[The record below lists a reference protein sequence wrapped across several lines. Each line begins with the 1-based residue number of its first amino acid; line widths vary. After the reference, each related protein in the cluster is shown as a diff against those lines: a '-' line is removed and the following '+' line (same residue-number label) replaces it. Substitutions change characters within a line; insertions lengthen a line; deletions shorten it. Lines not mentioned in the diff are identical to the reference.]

1 MPIDD
6 YDQEKTLQATS
17 FNDSG
22 ATVDKAQPI
31 ILRGNDFT
39 GVDGFES
46 GSSQLGFESSANI
59 SIDTNSEIFLNNS
72 LKFSTNDESVSP
84 VKALDKKITSD
95 GSKLTFSF
103 KTNSLT
109 GNSNDRLVVD
119 YLNSNSDSI
128 IAIAFKGNGDIIVN
142 GSTTVGNFSAGDIKD
157 FTVTLDFSNNTFSVD
172 VDGNI
177 TTGINFNNNS
187 SELKELELLQST
199 ILSGNIFTTFLDRLT
214 YTSPPEDSVN
224 AGGFIGYDSSTVTD
238 AQDVAFYDQNDN
250 LLDYE
255 IENGGDL
262 GSSSAEVVAWV
273 YRDYTRDDSDQLKFA
288 FGNNSANT
296 DRQNVTGTWGN
307 TGQNTVMVQH
317 LQDSPLTGTDSGPN
331 GYNGT
336 VNGASA
342 TSNGQFD
349 GAGSFDGND
358 DFINFANNSDFQIG
372 QEDLTAVAWQNIST
386 DVGTGDVVVPFGK
399 GTEGGNENYTL
410 RNVYNDGFEKY
421 QFGVRD
427 SNGSFQSVSFGG
439 SGTGGGPAQGVWTQ
453 VALRF
458 DSSAQTLN
466 GSAKGGDTNSGTN
479 NIGDSTLLTDT
490 SDFIVGARPEGPATE
505 HFNGKIDEIRL
516 YQDFKNDAW
525 IQADFDASPKAGQ
538 VFFTQDAA
546 QDTAGALTATV
557 TDSFD
562 LTEDTSFLLKFTA
575 SDNLTVQENEEG
587 TLSDLL
593 DDNVTFNE
601 QVKSRLIDSLTDQLG
616 FAEETTRTIFQDV
629 TDQLGFSEDINATLA
644 LTVLVSDSLQFA
656 ENIDSELRDALRDD
670 IQLNENVESR
680 LIDSLAD
687 QIGFTDFVQPAI
699 AELLQDDLGF
709 NEAAATK
716 IQDQIT
722 EQLTLSENIES
733 QLNDVLSQQLDF
745 SEQTAEALADNFT
758 DQLQFQEEVI
768 NIVDETLRDD
778 IGFSEEVSS
787 LITRELSDQL
797 SFQDQVLFASL
808 LNIEGLTEAIIK
820 KPNRFVTMQNRTF
833 KQGDLGDELQAT
845 LRDKNGKIDLSQI
858 SSVDF
863 VARDSKKNKVL
874 DEQVTISDPAN
885 GVIQYQWRQG
895 DFIEDAG
902 VYQAEFRINDN
913 AGNTETVPNDGYVT
927 IEIEEEIQ

>member
-1 MPIDD
+1 MPIND
-6 YDQEKTLQATS
+6 YDREKTLQATS

-22 ATVDKAQPI
+22 ATVDKAQPV

-46 GSSQLGFESSANI
+46 GSSQLGFESNANITVDSNGEIFGDDSLKISSSNFSVEESANLVTDI
-59 SIDTNSEIFLNNS
+59 G
-72 LKFSTNDESVSP
+72 
-84 VKALDKKITSD
+84 SD
-95 GSKLTFSF
+95 GKRLSGSIKIDSQ
-103 KTNSLT
+103 T
-109 GNSNDRLVVD
+109 GNS
-119 YLNSNSDSI
+119 SDSVTVTGEVGTGFTVAEI
-128 IAIAFKGNGDIIVN
+128 NFVGNGDVTDVN
-142 GSTTVGNFSAGDIKD
+142 GAVVDSWSAGTIIDFELVFDFTNDQYDIVIDDSTVASDVNFSIGASKISDLVLVNDTSASGS
-157 FTVTLDFSNNTFSVD
+157 TVNAFF
-172 VDGNI
+172 
-177 TTGINFNNNS
+177 
-187 SELKELELLQST
+187 
-199 ILSGNIFTTFLDRLT
+199 DRLT
-214 YTSPPEDSVN
+214 YTSPVEDSIN

-238 AQDVAFYDQNDN
+238 AQDVAFYDQNDT
-250 LLDYE
+250 LLPYE
-255 IENGGDL
+255 LENPGDL
-262 GSSSAEVVAWV
+262 GSSSTEVTAWV
-273 YRDYTRDDSDQLKFA
+273 YRSYTRDDSNQVKFA
-288 FGNNSANT
+288 YGNNSQNV
-296 DRQNVTGTWGN
+296 DRQDVEGTWNNTGQNAAMVQHLNQDFLDSTSNNRDYTNVTGTTDS
-307 TGQNTVMVQH
+307 TGQF
-317 LQDSPLTGTDSGPN
+317 
-331 GYNGT
+331 
-336 VNGASA
+336 NGAK
-342 TSNGQFD
+342 NFD
-349 GAGSFDGND
+349 GADDDAVQGSFGTWSNGYTMTFFFKTDTD
-358 DFINFANNSDFQIG
+358 ITQQSVD
-372 QEDLTAVAWQNIST
+372 ETLTA
-386 DVGTGDVVVPFGK
+386 
-399 GTEGGNENYTL
+399 
-410 RNVYNDGFEKY
+410 KY
-421 QFGVRD
+421 
-427 SNGSFQSVSFGG
+427 
-439 SGTGGGPAQGVWTQ
+439 P
-453 VALRF
+453 
-458 DSSAQTLN
+458 DSSAGEFYFRLN
-466 GSAKGGDTNSGTN
+466 GNNNDLRLDIPFVEGGVVSTSTTPSPNTWYHAALTYDGGSTYRLYLDAVEEGVNTSGSSPTDTNTDIYLGSNLGSN
-479 NIGDSTLLTDT
+479 YWDGDIDHHNFFLSEAKS
-490 SDFIVGARPEGPATE
+490 SDWV
-505 HFNGKIDEIRL
+505 
-516 YQDFKNDAW
+516 
-525 IQADFDASPKAGQ
+525 QADYDASPKAGQ

-593 DDNVTFNE
+593 DDNVAFNE
-601 QVKSRLIDSLTDQLG
+601 NIRSTIITSLTDQLG
-616 FAEETTRTIFQDV
+616 FAEDASRKIFQDV
-629 TDQLGFSEDINATLA
+629 SDQLGFSEDINATLA
-644 LTVLVSDSLQFA
+644 LSILVSDSLQFA

-687 QIGFTDFVQPAI
+687 QIGFTEFVQPAI
-699 AELLQDDLGF
+699 SQLLQDDLGF
-709 NEAAATK
+709 NEAAATQ

-733 QLNDVLSQQLDF
+733 QLNDILSRQLDF
-745 SEQTAEALADNFT
+745 TEETAEALADNFT

-787 LITRELSDQL
+787 LITRQLSDQL

-863 VARDSKKNKVL
+863 VARDTKKNKVL

-895 DFIEDAG
+895 DFIEDDG

>member
-6 YDQEKTLQATS
+6 YDREKTLQATS

-22 ATVDKAQPI
+22 ATVDKAQPV

-46 GSSQLGFESSANI
+46 GSSQLGWEGDLGV
-59 SIDTNSEIFLNNS
+59 SINSNNEVFLNNS
-72 LKFSTNDESVSP
+72 LQISSSNAFRSSERFFLPAISSDSKRITTSLKIDKQTGNQNDSVAIIL
-84 VKALDKKITSD
+84 K
-95 GSKLTFSF
+95 
-103 KTNSLT
+103 
-109 GNSNDRLVVD
+109 NSNDLIVVE
-119 YLNSNSDSI
+119 LK
-128 IAIAFKGNGDIIVN
+128 FLGNGDVENSSGVI
-142 GSTTVGNFSAGDIKD
+142 SSWSAGEIID
-157 FTVTLDFSNNTFSVD
+157 VELVLDFSNNQYDTVINGSTVSSNQPFFSNRSASQID
-172 VDGNI
+172 SLKLEND
-177 TTGINFNNNS
+177 TTGS
-187 SELKELELLQST
+187 GST
-199 ILSGNIFTTFLDRLT
+199 VNAFFDRLT

-238 AQDVAFYDQNDN
+238 AQDVGFYDQNDN

-273 YRDYTRDDSDQLKFA
+273 YRDYVRDDSDQVKFA
-288 FGNNSANT
+288 FGNNSAST
-296 DRQNVTGTWGN
+296 DRQNVTGTWN
-307 TGQNTVMVQH
+307 HTGQNTERAYH
-317 LQDSPLTGTDSGPN
+317 FSETSSGILDSTTNTQVGSVTG
-331 GYNGT
+331 
-336 VNGASA
+336 A
-342 TSNGQFD
+342 TRGVD
-349 GAGSFDGND
+349 GFIGKAYSFDGND
-358 DFINFANNSDFQIG
+358 DFVDTGSNFNVSGDGTVLTWFKVDGSSGWPDSNSSMRWFANFDGSNSLENVFPDSDQGVGDSSNDFTLGSFDGSAHRAITDG
-372 QEDLTAVAWQNIST
+372 DKFDAGTNHTLATTYTGST
-386 DVGTGDVVVPFGK
+386 WKNFIDGVDETDNTKGTGTGYVSTTVAPYIGAQ
-399 GTEGGNENYTL
+399 
-410 RNVYNDGFEKY
+410 NVQGSDKIHFSGEISDIRVYS
-421 QFGVRD
+421 D
-427 SNGSFQSVSFGG
+427 SK
-439 SGTGGGPAQGVWTQ
+439 
-453 VALRF
+453 
-458 DSSAQTLN
+458 D
-466 GSAKGGDTNSGTN
+466 
-479 NIGDSTLLTDT
+479 
-490 SDFIVGARPEGPATE
+490 
-505 HFNGKIDEIRL
+505 
-516 YQDFKNDAW
+516 DAW
-525 IQADFDASPKAGQ
+525 MQADFDASPKAGQ
-538 VFFTQDAA
+538 VFFTQAAA

-601 QVKSRLIDSLTDQLG
+601 QVKSRLLDSLTDQLG

-670 IQLNENVESR
+670 IDLNENVESR

-687 QIGFTDFVQPAI
+687 QIGFTEFVQPAI
-699 AELLQDDLGF
+699 AQLLQDDLGF
-709 NEAAATK
+709 NEAAATQ

-722 EQLTLSENIES
+722 EQLSLSENIES
-733 QLNDVLSQQLDF
+733 QLNDILSRQLDF
-745 SEQTAEALADNFT
+745 TEETAEALASNFT

-787 LITRELSDQL
+787 LITRQLSDQL

-863 VARDSKKNKVL
+863 VARDTKKNKVL